1 MEVLTPKWS
10 SSDICLRWRDLFFL
24 RPLKTFIFE
33 PKRALQSRTE
43 ESGVHVYT
51 LNSTTFRAAS
61 LGTVT
66 KIYFIFIGY
75 WSRQQAY
82 RLKGKSR
89 EMITCWWTDSTHN
102 WRQLLLPLEPTVA
115 WTFGR
120 DAVDEHLHLPTDIM
134 GLQQKNTVVAVR
146 HVKNRA
152 DT

>member
-1 MEVLTPKWS
+1 MVKFRYLSQMEGPVFFKTTEDIYLWTQKSSSIQNWRIWS
-10 SSDICLRWRDLFFL
+10 SRLYFKLYNIQSCIPGNCDQDFF
-24 RPLKTFIFE
+24 
-33 PKRALQSRTE
+33 
-43 ESGVHVYT
+43 
-51 LNSTTFRAAS
+51 
-61 LGTVT
+61 
-66 KIYFIFIGY
+66 YFY